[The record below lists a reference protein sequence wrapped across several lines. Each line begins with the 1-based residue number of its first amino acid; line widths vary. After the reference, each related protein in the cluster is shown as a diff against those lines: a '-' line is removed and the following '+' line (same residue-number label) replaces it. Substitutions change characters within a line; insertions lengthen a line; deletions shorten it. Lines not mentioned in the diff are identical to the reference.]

1 MQISVPPL
9 PTSTTAQPLIDIT
22 GHNISDCVQL
32 LLEPQNASYSFL
44 FPYVVVLR
52 RQGLRHL
59 YCKHLNVG
67 NWWSYCCETWP
78 YLKRPFLQQY
88 VIFWLTSW
96 VVVPL
101 EVIMPLPFDWVHYSS
116 MWTSSTFFLFVLV
129 LQSLFDRWS
138 HPEEL
143 KQPVL
148 IKFQHI
154 VVFSHVCAFKQKQ
167 LFMHHL

>member
-101 EVIMPLPFDWVHYSS
+101 EVIMPLPFDWVHLLIYVNEFHLFSVCFGVAVS
-116 MWTSSTFFLFVLV
+116 LWQMITSRRVKTARADKVSTYCCV
-129 LQSLFDRWS
+129 
-138 HPEEL
+138 
-143 KQPVL
+143 
-148 IKFQHI
+148 
-154 VVFSHVCAFKQKQ
+154 
-167 LFMHHL
+167 